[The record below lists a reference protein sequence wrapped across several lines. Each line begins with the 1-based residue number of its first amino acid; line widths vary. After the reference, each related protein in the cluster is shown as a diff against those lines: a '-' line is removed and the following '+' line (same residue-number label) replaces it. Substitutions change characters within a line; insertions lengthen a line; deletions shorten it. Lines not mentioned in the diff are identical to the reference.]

1 MKNSIKWL
9 AILSM
14 LLIVLMTGSL
24 IACNKDNGDVN
35 TNTDTST
42 DTATDTDTNV
52 PEPPV
57 EPDAEPEI
65 YTVTF
70 RQGNGVP
77 DIVMQIERGT
87 IPTLPEIQP
96 EIGYDLEWEVT
107 DFTNLCNDGLVGVHR
122 TPIPFNVTYVLGEGT
137 NSKDNPNTVTIVD
150 TVKLQNPER
159 VGCIFNGWYSDEAC
173 TNKITEIA
181 KGTNKDLSI
190 YASWTPVEYSLSYD
204 VVGGTNDSKIQQN
217 TQLILKLH

>member
-57 EPDAEPEI
+57 EPDTEPEI

-77 DIVMQIERGT
+77 DIVMQIDYFACKFGT
-87 IPTLPEIQP
+87 ANLAL
-96 EIGYDLEWEVT
+96 GT
-107 DFTNLCNDGLVGVHR
+107 DFYGTKHLPKGAKDYEKLIKSVSNGLNKMGY
-122 TPIPFNVTYVLGEGT
+122 TEKSI
-137 NSKDNPNTVTIVD
+137 
-150 TVKLQNPER
+150 
-159 VGCIFNGWYSDEAC
+159 
-173 TNKITEIA
+173 NKILFDNANNFFRKMAWVWLKLKPLT
-181 KGTNKDLSI
+181 KI
-190 YASWTPVEYSLSYD
+190 YALEVLWILMKV
-204 VVGGTNDSKIQQN
+204 KQN
-217 TQLILKLH
+217 